1 MQIYYPTVKVVPNA
15 GNRLREN
22 TFVRMRYRVPP
33 SCRQHSLSHAV
44 CRSLVDVRS
53 SPANILD
60 HFHHIVDCR
69 NSPLPQWKIE
79 KAMGSDGRAVF
90 NDLGLVKSLE
100 AEKVKVVAER
110 IICRR
115 EEDGDSYARG
125 NKWERTQITNKAEQQ
140 CRAVEYYEMF

>member
-1 MQIYYPTVKVVPNA
+1 
-15 GNRLREN
+15 
-22 TFVRMRYRVPP
+22 
-33 SCRQHSLSHAV
+33 
-44 CRSLVDVRS
+44 
-53 SPANILD
+53 
-60 HFHHIVDCR
+60 
-69 NSPLPQWKIE
+69 
-79 KAMGSDGRAVF
+79 MGSDGRAVF